1 MTGTQIAPLTQLAV
15 ADWDQPNRQLLGRS
29 HAFSLLGN
37 DATEDEVRE
46 AITDDLRAAL
56 PAAIAGWEAEAMTP
70 RDHPE
75 ALKMLAAALGKYIAL
90 TGTSMGVDAREEW
103 IAVAIEE
110 LSEFPISMLLDT
122 VKAARRSEP
131 FPNRLVAA
139 VCEKVEARAERLA
152 LEGVRL
158 RRLAELA

>member
-1 MTGTQIAPLTQLAV
+1 
-15 ADWDQPNRQLLGRS
+15 
-29 HAFSLLGN
+29 
-37 DATEDEVRE
+37 
-46 AITDDLRAAL
+46 
-56 PAAIAGWEAEAMTP
+56 MTP